1 MFNLTSKLVFAAAL
15 LFLGGV
21 SAANAQIASGS
32 VVKFNV
38 PTSFVVRDE
47 TLPAGNY
54 TIERTPSTIDS
65 PSLLVLRGSG
75 EAIVFDTILSD
86 ARTVAGETEL
96 VFNNVGGVNYLSA
109 IMVKG
114 SMGRNEVVKSKAQVR
129 EMQKNV
135 AVGQVVPVAETG
147 F

>member
-47 TLPAGNY
+47 TRPAGNY

-135 AVGQVVPVAETG
+135 AAGQVVPVAETG